1 MIKQVLISFF
11 ILLSLTIPK
20 QALARDSVSTLFN
33 PVGFTSL
40 GAILTA
46 ALPLIFGLVAL
57 LAVVI
62 FSIGA
67 LRYMASRGDA
77 KAAEGARNTMTGSV
91 IGLVIVLGAA
101 SLSGVFQTV
110 FGLGFFGVSL
120 MGPFPSPTSVDLGC
134 AVAVGGGCLA
144 ANFAN
149 FGELATAILFLIVS
163 IGAAVFFFMLVYG
176 GLRYMLARGD
186 EKAVSEARATLANA
200 LIGLLLMIGAVVI
213 IRLIAQI
220 LFGRPTLI

>member
-1 MIKQVLISFF
+1 MFKFLLVIFLFLISLVFSEQSMAGVTG
-11 ILLSLTIPK
+11 SLTDPISFP
-20 QALARDSVSTLFN
+20 
-33 PVGFTSL
+33 SL
-40 GAILTA
+40 GAIVTK
-46 ALPLIFGLVAL
+46 ALPFVFGLVAL

-134 AVAVGGGCLA
+134 AVQVAGGCLA

-186 EKAVSEARATLANA
+186 EKAVSEARAALANA

>member
-1 MIKQVLISFF
+1 MFKLTLLTFLF
-11 ILLSLTIPK
+11 LLSLVFSE
-20 QALARDSVSTLFN
+20 QAMAGVTGSLTDPISF
-33 PVGFTSL
+33 PSL
-40 GAILTA
+40 GAILTS
-46 ALPLIFGLVAL
+46 ALPLIFGLVGI

-62 FSIGA
+62 FSVGA

-77 KAAEGARNTMTGSV
+77 KAAEGARNTMTGAV

-110 FGLGFFGVSL
+110 FGLGFFGVDL
-120 MGPFPSPTSVDLGC
+120 MGPFPAPTSVDLGC
-134 AVAVGGGCLA
+134 AVQVAGGCLA

-149 FGELATAILFLIVS
+149 FGELATAILFVIVS
-163 IGAAVFFFMLVYG
+163 IGAALFFFMLLYG
-176 GLRYMLARGD
+176 GIRYMLARGD
-186 EKAVSEARATLANA
+186 EKAVADARNSLSSA
-200 LIGLLLMIGAVVI
+200 LVGLLLMIGAVVI